1 MGQTLVKLLFDTGNA
16 FVVYIGVAEEMGKQ
30 VFVRINAF
38 FAVFK
43 LQTGNAQIVDL
54 ILLGGRKVTFDINE
68 TPAPL
73 QFGQNVFIA
82 DVRQN
87 AAEFGGG
94 FLCVQNFLGLA
105 YRLTVGSDVAII
117 VPLRSRMSARFIG
130 FAA

>member
-38 FAVFK
+38 FAVFE
-43 LQTGNAQIVDL
+43 TPDRECQIVDL

-94 FLCVQNFLGLA
+94 FLCVQNFFWDW
-105 YRLTVGSDVAII
+105 R
-117 VPLRSRMSARFIG
+117 IG
-130 FAA
+130 